1 MGSEDDNEVEEQ
13 QECAAKRSHHKTG
26 VVYLPHVPRY
36 MGPGEAKTY
45 FQNFG
50 LPVARSFFRP
60 ESRARR
66 EARGKRGGDMLR
78 KKYTEA
84 WIEFARKSHAKMAV
98 ATFNSQRVG
107 GRASYQNEMWNL
119 RYLSGF
125 KFDDLMEEEVYVK
138 AMHEKK
144 LKAQI
149 EAAKKDTQSFLET
162 VSQAKKVSYAKQ
174 KRRERGEQVED
185 HQRSVPQKKTRGGGG
200 GGDDV
205 GEAEGLSNAVLEQI
219 MGKSK

>member
-1 MGSEDDNEVEEQ
+1 MGSEEGSGEKVEEQ
-13 QECAAKRSHHKTG
+13 ATRKRSHHKTG

-36 MGPGEAKTY
+36 MGPGEVKTY
-45 FQNFG
+45 FENFG

-66 EARGKRGGDMLR
+66 EARAKRGGDMLR

-84 WIEFARKSHAKMAV
+84 WIEFKRKSHAKMAV

-125 KFDDLMEEEVYVK
+125 KFDDLMEEEVFVK

-149 EAAKKDTQSFLET
+149 EAAKKDTQSFMET

-185 HQRSVPQKKTRGGGG
+185 HERRVPQKRTRST
-200 GGDDV
+200 
-205 GEAEGLSNAVLEQI
+205 AEETPALSNEVLEQI
-219 MGKSK
+219 MGKTTH